1 MAALRGR
8 DFTGIRD
15 LDTEELAALLQF
27 ALELKARSRVG
38 DRPALLAGRILAL
51 IFEKPSLRTRATF
64 ETAMLQLGGHAIH
77 LGVQDI
83 QMGTRESIPDT
94 ARNLERWVDGIAAR
108 TFAQTT
114 ITTLAEHARI
124 PVVNALSDREH
135 PCQALATLLT
145 LQERFGRLAGLK
157 VAWVGDGNNVLRSLL
172 FGALRLGI
180 SVAIAAPKGYGLDA
194 ETLRTA
200 RGDAQSTGQAG
211 SPLVDVTDD
220 PAQAVAG
227 ADLIYTDIWTSMGQ
241 EAETAA
247 RWQAF
252 GRFQVNAALLAR
264 APRHALVSH
273 CLPAHRGEEITDEVL
288 DGPRSV
294 AFDEA
299 ENRLHAQK
307 ALLAQ
312 IL

>member
-194 ETLRTA
+194 ETLRAA

-247 RWQAF
+247 RRQAF

>member
-15 LDTEELAALLQF
+15 LDTEELATLLQF

-145 LQERFGRLAGLK
+145 LRERFGRLAGLK

-194 ETLRTA
+194 ETLRAA

-211 SPLVDVTDD
+211 SPLD
-220 PAQAVAG
+220 
-227 ADLIYTDIWTSMGQ
+227 
-241 EAETAA
+241 
-247 RWQAF
+247 RK
-252 GRFQVNAALLAR
+252 
-264 APRHALVSH
+264 
-273 CLPAHRGEEITDEVL
+273 
-288 DGPRSV
+288 SV
-294 AFDEA
+294 V
-299 ENRLHAQK
+299 
-307 ALLAQ
+307 
-312 IL
+312 